1 MQTKMIV
8 DTNIFIDFLKGNED
22 AVHFIQ
28 KNQPVS
34 TSVVV
39 VSELYSGVKTKAE
52 MNELGSFLSFVN
64 KIDVTE
70 AIARKAGLLRRKYH
84 KSHGIK
90 IPDAIIAATAEQQ
103 GVPIA
108 TLDKK
113 HFSVLTNNLIIPY

>member
-8 DTNIFIDFLKGNED
+8 DTNIFIDFLKGNKD

-34 TSVVV
+34 TSVVI

-52 MNELGSFLSFVN
+52 MNELSSFLSFVN

>member
-52 MNELGSFLSFVN
+52 MNELSSFLSFVN

>member
-8 DTNIFIDFLKGNED
+8 DTNIFIDFLKGNKD

-52 MNELGSFLSFVN
+52 MNELSSFLSFVN

-70 AIARKAGLLRRKYH
+70 GIARKAGFLRRKYH

>member
-1 MQTKMIV
+1 MIV